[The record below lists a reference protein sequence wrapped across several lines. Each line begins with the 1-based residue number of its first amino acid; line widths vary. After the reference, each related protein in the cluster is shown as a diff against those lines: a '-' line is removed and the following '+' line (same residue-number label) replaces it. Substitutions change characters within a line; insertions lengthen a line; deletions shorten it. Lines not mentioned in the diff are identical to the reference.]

1 MSRLELAARLR
12 MVTGALVV
20 ALTISAC
27 VLPSPYAS
35 EGRHNLVVNTTTGTR
50 TPVAATNAWLEIQR
64 VLPGCRGAAEG
75 EIFLR
80 GPVDSLHLPTGRLSN
95 LVFKFRTSSLLSG
108 GAAGVTS
115 YATLIRPREGYRY
128 EATVTYESSLF
139 TIDILEIG
147 LQGASS
153 RKLPRQDITACQLA

>member
-1 MSRLELAARLR
+1 

-80 GPVDSLHLPTGRLSN
+80 GPVNSLHLPTGRLSN
-95 LVFKFRTSSLLSG
+95 LVFQVSHLVLAFGWGSWRDQLCD
-108 GAAGVTS
+108 ADPA
-115 YATLIRPREGYRY
+115 EGYRY